1 LPTSYRTAIAH
12 SIREQIE
19 TYVKSLA
26 LVEHIN
32 GYPVPNDELRYAFL
46 QRVADPI
53 RTGQVDDFTPFLNLL
68 NAEELDRQEKEHDR
82 EARRKRRQTR
92 SRRGITLPD
101 RESQRT
107 VRSIVPIQ
115 GLKMV
120 IPYQNENEDLIV
132 PIQPVAE
139 PFAIE
144 ESAVE
149 LPEPPG

>member
-1 LPTSYRTAIAH
+1 M
-12 SIREQIE
+12 
-19 TYVKSLA
+19 
-26 LVEHIN
+26 
-32 GYPVPNDELRYAFL
+32 
-46 QRVADPI
+46 
-53 RTGQVDDFTPFLNLL
+53 DDFTPFLNLL

-132 PIQPVAE
+132 PMQPVAE

-149 LPEPPG
+149 IPEPSGQFSCGLDFFSAYRCVSVLIAQSSPHRPSSKATYSR